1 MVQVFLEGFLLQ
13 ASLIMALGAQN
24 LFVLESGMRRQHHL
38 TVSFVCFLCD
48 LTIIMLGVMGAAT
61 LFHHFP
67 EFKIVVGIVGI
78 IFLLQYGIGKL
89 RRPKEDFF
97 VSDVLKERSLRRSIL
112 RAITFSILNPHAYLD
127 GIVLIGG
134 FSSKYSLLPL
144 RLGVGMGAAFCSLIW
159 FLVLSSASGMMMPV
173 FQDPRRMRLMMGTAG
188 VVLIF
193 LSMRLS
199 VDVYGWLLEMQ
210 RPELSINPITT
221 ILP

>member
-24 LFVLESGMRRQHHL
+24 LFVLESGMRRQYHL

-48 LTIIMLGVMGAAT
+48 LTIIMFGVMGAAT

-67 EFKIVVGIVGI
+67 AFKIVVGIVGI

-89 RRPKEDFF
+89 RNPKEDIYL
-97 VSDVLKERSLRRSIL
+97 SDVIKEKSLRSSVL
-112 RAITFSILNPHAYLD
+112 RAIGFSIINPHAYLD

-134 FSSKYSLLPL
+134 YSSKYAELPL
-144 RLGVGMGAAFCSLIW
+144 RIGVGLGAASCSLIW
-159 FLVLSSASGMMMPV
+159 FLILSSASGMMMPL
-173 FQDPRRMRLMMGTAG
+173 FQDPRRMRWVMGTAG

-193 LSMRLS
+193 LSARLS
-199 VDVYGWLLEMQ
+199 VDVYGWLLEIG
-210 RPELSINPITT
+210 RPDITIHPVT
-221 ILP
+221 TVAP